1 MNYKDLQQ
9 PVLFFDGVCNL
20 CSAAVQFIMQ
30 RDSKQQFMFAS
41 LQSKPGMQAIQETG
55 MTGNA
60 EPGSI
65 ILYYK
70 GHYYLRSAAML
81 KIARLLGGI
90 WPVFSVLYILPAFLR
105 NAVYNLIARN
115 RYRWFGRKNECMV
128 PAPQNMKRFLQ

>member
-1 MNYKDLQQ
+1 
-9 PVLFFDGVCNL
+9 
-20 CSAAVQFIMQ
+20 
-30 RDSKQQFMFAS
+30 MFAS

-55 MTGNA
+55 MPGNA

-81 KIARLLGGI
+81 KITRLLGGI

-128 PAPQNMKRFLQ
+128 PTPQNKKRFLQ